1 MHDEVPDC
9 FFCLNN
15 PYFVGIM
22 WRFTIA
28 LIFLFIL
35 IRVIYFRYSGK
46 EKFLFSL
53 FLMGIIAFFIVSILR
68 SVYIEMGMGFG
79 LFAVFSILR
88 LRTRNFTEK
97 DMAYT
102 FTTFGIAVVNSLKLV
117 KFPLLG
123 VLIINIII
131 VLAAYLLEEFVLKYK
146 IETHE
151 IIYDKLELLKPEK
164 KEKLLQD
171 VSLKTGKEIL
181 KIKIRR
187 INYKRKRALLDVY
200 YKDKNHIN

>member
-1 MHDEVPDC
+1 MNDTFYD
-9 FFCLNN
+9 LTNQA
-15 PYFVGIM
+15 FVGIM
-22 WRFTIA
+22 WRFGIA

-46 EKFLFSL
+46 EKFLFSF

-79 LFAVFSILR
+79 LFAVFGLLR

-151 IIYDKLELLKPEK
+151 IIYNKLELLKPAN
-164 KEKLLQD
+164 KEKLMQD
-171 VSLKTGKEIL
+171 VSMRTGKEISR
-181 KIKIRR
+181 IKIRR
-187 INYKRKRALLDVY
+187 INYKRKRALLDIY
-200 YKDKNHIN
+200 FKEKNHSS

>member
-1 MHDEVPDC
+1 MDEKFYD
-9 FFCLNN
+9 LAN
-15 PYFVGIM
+15 PAFVGII
-22 WRFTIA
+22 WRFAIA

-79 LFAVFSILR
+79 LFAIFGLLR

-102 FTTFGIAVVNSLKLV
+102 FATFGIAVVNSLKLV

-146 IETHE
+146 IENHE
-151 IIYDKLELLKPEK
+151 IVYDRLELLKPEK

-171 VSLKTGKEIL
+171 VSEKTGKEIS
-181 KIKIRR
+181 KIKIRK
-187 INYKRKRALLDVY
+187 INYKRKRALLDIY
-200 YKDKNHIN
+200 FKEKNHSS

>member
-1 MHDEVPDC
+1 MNDTFYD
-9 FFCLNN
+9 LTNQA
-15 PYFVGIM
+15 FVGIM
-22 WRFTIA
+22 WRFVIA

-35 IRVIYFRYSGK
+35 IRVIYFRYSRK
-46 EKFLFSL
+46 EKFLFSF

-79 LFAVFSILR
+79 LFAVFGLLR

-102 FTTFGIAVVNSLKLV
+102 FTTFGIAVINSLKLV

-123 VLIINIII
+123 VLAINIII
-131 VLAAYLLEEFVLKYK
+131 VLAAYILEEFVLKYK

-151 IIYDKLELLKPEK
+151 IIYNKLELLKPGN
-164 KEKLLQD
+164 KEKLMQD
-171 VSLKTGKEIL
+171 VSLRTGKEISR
-181 KIKIRR
+181 IKIRR
-187 INYKRKRALLDVY
+187 INYKRKRALLDIY
-200 YKDKNHIN
+200 YKD

>member
-1 MHDEVPDC
+1 MDEN
-9 FFCLNN
+9 FFNLTN
-15 PYFVGIM
+15 PAFVGII
-22 WRFTIA
+22 WRFAIA
-28 LIFLFIL
+28 LFFLFIL

-68 SVYIEMGMGFG
+68 SVFIEMGMGFG
-79 LFAVFSILR
+79 LFAIFGLLR

-102 FTTFGIAVVNSLKLV
+102 FATFGIAVVNSLKLV

-146 IETHE
+146 IENHE
-151 IIYDKLELLKPEK
+151 IVYDRLELLKPEK

-171 VSLKTGKEIL
+171 VSEKTGKEIS
-181 KIKIRR
+181 KIKIRK
-187 INYKRKRALLDVY
+187 INYKRKRALLDIY
-200 YKDKNHIN
+200 FKEKNHSS

>member
-1 MHDEVPDC
+1 MDEKFYD
-9 FFCLNN
+9 LAN
-15 PYFVGIM
+15 PAFVGII
-22 WRFTIA
+22 WRFAIA

-79 LFAVFSILR
+79 LFAVFGLLR

-102 FTTFGIAVVNSLKLV
+102 FATFGIAVVNSLKLV

-146 IETHE
+146 IENHE
-151 IIYDKLELLKPEK
+151 IVYDRLELLKPEK

-171 VSLKTGKEIL
+171 VSEKTGKEIS
-181 KIKIRR
+181 KIKIRK
-187 INYKRKRALLDVY
+187 INYKRKRALLDIY
-200 YKDKNHIN
+200 FKEKNHSS

>member
-1 MHDEVPDC
+1 MDEKFYD
-9 FFCLNN
+9 LAN
-15 PYFVGIM
+15 PAFVGII
-22 WRFTIA
+22 WRFAIA

-79 LFAVFSILR
+79 LFAIFGLLR

-102 FTTFGIAVVNSLKLV
+102 FATFGIAVVNSLKLV

-146 IETHE
+146 IENHE
-151 IIYDKLELLKPEK
+151 IVYDRLELLKPEK

-171 VSLKTGKEIL
+171 VSEKTGKEIS
-181 KIKIRR
+181 KIKIRK
-187 INYKRKRALLDVY
+187 INYKRKRALLDIY
-200 YKDKNHIN
+200 FKEKNHSN

>member
-1 MHDEVPDC
+1 MNDTFYD
-9 FFCLNN
+9 LTNQA
-15 PYFVGIM
+15 FVGIM
-22 WRFTIA
+22 WRFVIA

-35 IRVIYFRYSGK
+35 IRVIYFRYSRK
-46 EKFLFSL
+46 EKFLFSF

-79 LFAVFSILR
+79 LFAVFGLLR

-102 FTTFGIAVVNSLKLV
+102 FTTFGIAVINSLKLV

-123 VLIINIII
+123 VLAINIII

-151 IIYDKLELLKPEK
+151 IIYNKLELLKPGN
-164 KEKLLQD
+164 KEKLMQD
-171 VSLKTGKEIL
+171 VSLKTGKEISR
-181 KIKIRR
+181 IKIRR
-187 INYKRKRALLDVY
+187 INYKRKRALLDIF
-200 YKDKNHIN
+200 YKEKNH

>member
-1 MHDEVPDC
+1 MDEKFYD
-9 FFCLNN
+9 LAN
-15 PYFVGIM
+15 PAFVGII
-22 WRFTIA
+22 WRFAIA

-79 LFAVFSILR
+79 LFAIFGLLR

-102 FTTFGIAVVNSLKLV
+102 FATFGIAVVNSLKLV

-146 IETHE
+146 IENHE
-151 IIYDKLELLKPEK
+151 IVYDRLELLKPEK

-171 VSLKTGKEIL
+171 VSENTGKEIS
-181 KIKIRR
+181 KIKIRK
-187 INYKRKRALLDVY
+187 INYKRKRALLDIY
-200 YKDKNHIN
+200 FKEKNHSS

>member
-1 MHDEVPDC
+1 MSDNFYD
-9 FFCLNN
+9 LTNQA
-15 PYFVGIM
+15 FVGIM
-22 WRFTIA
+22 WRFLIA
-28 LIFLFIL
+28 VIFLFIL

-46 EKFLFSL
+46 EKFLFSF

-79 LFAVFSILR
+79 LFAVFGLLR

-102 FTTFGIAVVNSLKLV
+102 FTVFGVAVVNSLKLV

-151 IIYDKLELLKPEK
+151 IVYDKLELLKPEK
-164 KEKLLQD
+164 KDKLLQD
-171 VSLKTGKEIL
+171 VSMKTGKEIS

-187 INYKRKRALLDVY
+187 INYKRKRALLDIY
-200 YKDKNHIN
+200 YKEKNHSS

>member
-1 MHDEVPDC
+1 
-9 FFCLNN
+9 
-15 PYFVGIM
+15 
-22 WRFTIA
+22 
-28 LIFLFIL
+28 
-35 IRVIYFRYSGK
+35 
-46 EKFLFSL
+46 
-53 FLMGIIAFFIVSILR
+53 MGIIAFFIVSILR

-79 LFAVFSILR
+79 LFAVFGLLR

-102 FTTFGIAVVNSLKLV
+102 FTVFGIAVVNSLKLV

-151 IIYDKLELLKPEK
+151 VIYDKLELLKPEK
-164 KEKLLQD
+164 KDKLLQD
-171 VSLKTGKEIL
+171 VSLKTGKDVTR
-181 KIKIRR
+181 IKIRR
-187 INYKRKRALLDVY
+187 INYKRKRALLDIY
-200 YKDKNHIN
+200 YKEKNHSS

>member
-1 MHDEVPDC
+1 MDDK
-9 FFCLNN
+9 FYDLTNQA
-15 PYFVGIM
+15 FVGIM
-22 WRFTIA
+22 WRFAIA

-97 DMAYT
+97 DMTYT

-131 VLAAYLLEEFVLKYK
+131 VLTAYLLEEFVLKYK

-151 IIYDKLELLKPEK
+151 IIYDRLELLKPGK

-171 VSLKTGKEIL
+171 VSMKTGKEIS

-187 INYKRKRALLDVY
+187 INFIKKRARLDIY
-200 YKDKNHIN
+200 YKDENHAS

>member
-1 MHDEVPDC
+1 
-9 FFCLNN
+9 
-15 PYFVGIM
+15 
-22 WRFTIA
+22 
-28 LIFLFIL
+28 
-35 IRVIYFRYSGK
+35 
-46 EKFLFSL
+46 
-53 FLMGIIAFFIVSILR
+53 
-68 SVYIEMGMGFG
+68 
-79 LFAVFSILR
+79 
-88 LRTRNFTEK
+88 
-97 DMAYT
+97 MAYT

>member
-1 MHDEVPDC
+1 MDDN
-9 FFCLNN
+9 FFNLTN
-15 PYFVGIM
+15 PAFVGIM
-22 WRFTIA
+22 WRFAIA

-79 LFAVFSILR
+79 LFAIFGLLR

-102 FTTFGIAVVNSLKLV
+102 FATFGIAVVNSLKLV

-146 IETHE
+146 VENHE
-151 IIYDKLELLKPEK
+151 IVYDRLELLKPEK

-171 VSLKTGKEIL
+171 VSLKTGKEIS
-181 KIKIRR
+181 KIKIRK
-187 INYKRKRALLDVY
+187 INYKRKRALLDIY
-200 YKDKNHIN
+200 FKEKNHSS

>member
-1 MHDEVPDC
+1 
-9 FFCLNN
+9 
-15 PYFVGIM
+15 
-22 WRFTIA
+22 
-28 LIFLFIL
+28 
-35 IRVIYFRYSGK
+35 
-46 EKFLFSL
+46 
-53 FLMGIIAFFIVSILR
+53 MGIIAFFIVSILR

-79 LFAVFSILR
+79 LFAVFGLLR

-102 FTTFGIAVVNSLKLV
+102 FTVFGIAVVNSLKLV

-123 VLIINIII
+123 VLVINIII

-164 KEKLLQD
+164 KDKLLQD
-171 VSLKTGKEIL
+171 VSLKTGKDVT

-187 INYKRKRALLDVY
+187 INYKRKEHYWIFTIRKKITPAD
-200 YKDKNHIN
+200 

>member
-1 MHDEVPDC
+1 MSDNFYD
-9 FFCLNN
+9 LTNQA
-15 PYFVGIM
+15 FVGIM
-22 WRFTIA
+22 WRFLIA
-28 LIFLFIL
+28 VIFLFIL

-46 EKFLFSL
+46 EKFLFSF

-79 LFAVFSILR
+79 LFAVFGLLR

-102 FTTFGIAVVNSLKLV
+102 FTVFGIAVVNSLKLV

-151 IIYDKLELLKPEK
+151 IIYDKLDLLKPEN

-171 VSLKTGKEIL
+171 VSMKTGKDVSR
-181 KIKIRR
+181 IKIRR
-187 INYKRKRALLDVY
+187 INYKRKRALLDIY
-200 YKDKNHIN
+200 YKESNHSS

>member
-1 MHDEVPDC
+1 MNDTFYD
-9 FFCLNN
+9 LTNQA
-15 PYFVGIM
+15 FVGIM
-22 WRFTIA
+22 WRFVIA

-35 IRVIYFRYSGK
+35 IRVIYFRYSRK
-46 EKFLFSL
+46 EKFLFSF

-79 LFAVFSILR
+79 LFAVFGLLR

-102 FTTFGIAVVNSLKLV
+102 FTTFGIAVINSLKLV

-123 VLIINIII
+123 VLTINIII
-131 VLAAYLLEEFVLKYK
+131 VLAAYILEEFVLKYK

-151 IIYDKLELLKPEK
+151 IIYNKLELLKPGN
-164 KEKLLQD
+164 KEKLMQD
-171 VSLKTGKEIL
+171 VSLKTGKEISR
-181 KIKIRR
+181 IKIRR
-187 INYKRKRALLDVY
+187 INYKRKRALLDIF
-200 YKDKNHIN
+200 YKD

>member
-1 MHDEVPDC
+1 MNDTFYD
-9 FFCLNN
+9 LTNQA
-15 PYFVGIM
+15 FVGIM
-22 WRFTIA
+22 WRFVIA

-35 IRVIYFRYSGK
+35 IRVIYFRYSRK
-46 EKFLFSL
+46 EKFLFSF

-79 LFAVFSILR
+79 LFAVFGLLR

-102 FTTFGIAVVNSLKLV
+102 FTTFGIAVINSLKLV

-123 VLIINIII
+123 VLAINIII

-151 IIYDKLELLKPEK
+151 IIYNKLELLKPGN
-164 KEKLLQD
+164 KEKLMQD
-171 VSLKTGKEIL
+171 VSLKTGKEISR
-181 KIKIRR
+181 IKIRR
-187 INYKRKRALLDVY
+187 INYKRKRALLDIF
-200 YKDKNHIN
+200 YKEKNHSS